1 LRPFPVIE
9 TSFNPITCNEQLCKF
24 FVNTPRQ
31 ALPKPAY
38 LNAGLSDRM
47 ITSFTDGRR
56 KPMALVNRLSRL
68 FQADFHA
75 VLDRIEE
82 PDIQLKQAVREMQL
96 ALDQD
101 EQRLNLLQHETEQLN
116 KADIAAS
123 EALLTFDEELNIC
136 LAAEKEDLARD
147 LIRRKLTSEKQQLS
161 IKQQS
166 EIIESQIKRLDKQIN
181 QQHQQLTSMKQK
193 LELLVDDENRGVI
206 GQFSHADNIRTEEI
220 EIALLREKE
229 LREKQRRAQS

>member
-1 LRPFPVIE
+1 
-9 TSFNPITCNEQLCKF
+9 
-24 FVNTPRQ
+24 
-31 ALPKPAY
+31 
-38 LNAGLSDRM
+38 
-47 ITSFTDGRR
+47 
-56 KPMALVNRLSRL
+56 MALITRLSRL

-101 EQRLNLLQHETEQLN
+101 EQRLNLLQHENEQLN
-116 KADIAAS
+116 KAGIATS
-123 EALLTFDEELNIC
+123 NTLQTFDEELDIC
-136 LAAEKEDLARD
+136 LAADKEDLARD
-147 LIRRKLTSEKQQLS
+147 LIRRKLAREKQLLS

-166 EIIESQIKRLDKQIN
+166 ETIAAQMKRLDKQVDE
-181 QQHQQLTSMKQK
+181 QHQQLTSMKQK
-193 LELLVDDENRGVI
+193 LELLVDDENRSVADE
-206 GQFSHADNIRTEEI
+206 FSHADNIRTEEV